1 MSSDRISKR
10 KAVNDVRKQIIDSLY
25 SPPASTRVVPGAAPP
40 AKAPAPATPKK
51 SVRYARG
58 PSTDPA
64 DNFARRRR
72 REQVG

>member
-25 SPPASTRVVPGAAPP
+25 APPASTRVVPGAAPP
-40 AKAPAPATPKK
+40 AKAPAPVTPKK

-64 DNFARRRR
+64 DNFARRRKKS
-72 REQVG
+72 G